1 MYMFIAVGKSRFDK
15 HWKNQDI
22 SWSSFLNKIKE
33 TYRTRETM
41 DEYKKMTKAKQSTI
55 KDVGGFVGGKL
66 KDGKRTDATV
76 ISRTLITLDLDF
88 APASFWDE
96 FTMFNDFTS
105 CLYSTHKHTDIT
117 PRYRLVL
124 PLSREVDPD
133 EYEAIARKLA
143 EEIGIDYFDDT
154 TYQASRLM
162 FWPSTPIDG
171 NYVFEHQEG
180 PILDAD
186 KYLAKYDD
194 WKDISFWPMSSRV
207 EEVKRKGAEKQGDPT
222 TKEGVIGTFCRT
234 YSITDAIATF
244 LPDIYEECTIANR
257 YTYVKGS
264 SAAGLVIYEDKWAY
278 SNHATDPCSMR
289 LCNSFDLVRIH
300 KFGHLDCEAKVGT
313 PINRLPSMKAM
324 IDLATNDEE
333 YRKTLVQEDWQD
345 KNDTTEPM
353 PEEDLKWETKL
364 ARDFKTGLVSSSID
378 NIVTIL
384 ENHSLLKGNLGGVD
398 LFANKVIKSGS
409 LPWWNYDPYDTNWTD
424 DDDANMRHFLEKQY
438 GIVGA
443 GKIMDAQRIV
453 HRRNAFNPLKDY
465 LNACVWDGVER
476 LDTLFIDY
484 LGVEDNEYTRMATR
498 KAFTAAVKRVY
509 EPGCKFDYMV
519 VLYGPQGVGKS
530 QVLTRMGMRWFTDN
544 LKSFKGKEAQEVIQ
558 GQWIIELSELSA
570 LKRSEVEESK
580 QFVSMQVDRYRKPYE
595 RNTTDNPRTCVFF
608 GTTNS
613 QEFLKDN
620 TGNRRYWPLDVRKE
634 QATKNIWNDLTE
646 KEIQQLWAEAR
657 MRYEQKEPMWLGE
670 ELEKIALDQQ
680 EEHRETDPRKE
691 DVMEYLETPI
701 PDNWYEMDLLQRREY
716 LEGNTPE
723 IKGTHLRD
731 RVCANEVISEC
742 LYKFGAKAGNIYDVK
757 DINAIIR
764 EIPGWEYRKSI
775 RFKGS
780 SVPRKGFVYV
790 VQKAEKSGAT

>member
-1 MYMFIAVGKSRFDK
+1 MFIAVGKSRFDK

-22 SWSSFLNKIKE
+22 SWSSFLDKLKE

-41 DEYKKMTKAKQSTI
+41 DEFKKMPSEKRGNI
-55 KDVGGFVGGKL
+55 KDVGGFIGGKL
-66 KDGKRTDATV
+66 KDGRHSKST
-76 ISRTLITLDLDF
+76 ILSRSMITLDMDY
-88 APASFWDE
+88 APINFWDVY
-96 FTMFNDFTS
+96 TMFTPYTS
-105 CLYSTHKHTDIT
+105 CLYSTHSYTDKT
-117 PRYRLVL
+117 PRFRLIV
-124 PLSREVDPD
+124 PLSREVTPE
-133 EYEAIARKLA
+133 EYEAIARKFT
-143 EEIGIDYFDDT
+143 EEVGIDYFDDS
-154 TYQASRLM
+154 TYQPSRLM
-162 FWPSTPIDG
+162 YWPSTSKDG
-171 NYVFEHQEG
+171 PYIFEHQEG
-180 PILDAD
+180 DLLDAD
-186 KYLAKYDD
+186 RYLLKYDD
-194 WKDISFWPMSSRV
+194 WRDISFWPTSS
-207 EEVKRKGAEKQGDPT
+207 KGSGINKNSRDKLEDPT
-222 TKEGVIGTFCRT
+222 TKKGSVGLFCRT

-244 LPDIYEECTIANR
+244 LSDVYEPCASPNR
-257 YTYVKGS
+257 YTYTKGS
-264 SAAGLVIYEDKWAY
+264 TAGGLVVYDDLWAY
-278 SNHATDPCSMR
+278 SNHSTDPCSMR
-289 LCNSFDLVRIH
+289 NCNAFDLVRIH
-300 KFGHLDCEAKVGT
+300 LFGDRDENAKPNT
-313 PINRLPSMKAM
+313 PANKMPSYVEMSA
-324 IDLATNDEE
+324 LVRNDEE
-333 YRKTLVQEDWQD
+333 CNKVETVETWQER
-345 KNDTTEPM
+345 NNTTEPM
-353 PEEDLKWETKL
+353 PEEEKEWTAKL
-364 ARDFKTGLVSSSID
+364 AKDTRTGAYLSSID

-384 ENHSLLKGNLGGVD
+384 ENHSQLKGNLGGVD

-409 LPWWNYDPYDTNWTD
+409 LPWWSYDPYDANWTD

-484 LGVEDNEYTRMATR
+484 LGVEDSEYARMATR

-530 QVLTRMGMRWFTDN
+530 QILTRMGMRWFTDN

-608 GTTNS
+608 GTTNR

-646 KEIQQLWAEAR
+646 MEIQKLWAEAR

-701 PDNWYEMDLLQRREY
+701 PDNWHELDLLQRREY
-716 LEGNTPE
+716 LEGNMPE

-731 RVCANEVISEC
+731 RVCANEVINEC
-742 LYKFGAKAGNIYDVK
+742 LYKFGAKLGNVYDVK
-757 DINAIIR
+757 DVNDIIR
-764 EIPGWEYRKSI
+764 EIPGWEYKRSI
-775 RFKGS
+775 RFKGES
-780 SVPRKGFVYV
+780 IPRKGFIR
-790 VQKAEKSGAT
+790 AR